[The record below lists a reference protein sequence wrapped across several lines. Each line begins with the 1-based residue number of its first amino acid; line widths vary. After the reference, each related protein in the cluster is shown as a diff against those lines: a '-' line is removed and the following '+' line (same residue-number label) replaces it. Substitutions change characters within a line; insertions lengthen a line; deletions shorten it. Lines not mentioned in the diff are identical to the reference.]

1 MSSDA
6 TSRDVNLELRHAVYR
21 GDLDAV
27 RRMLDEGGCVTDTFF
42 FPGLARD
49 SFHDFTE
56 DFQMTILT
64 LWRKATNPTI
74 PMLRLLLEHGADASN
89 ASDENPL
96 HWACTAGNLE
106 AVRLLLDHGADVDGR
121 APRTSTQSSTYSS
134 SRVVSSPASAPRI
147 AARNAGACGSIEI
160 WSRSSRRFWW

>member
-1 MSSDA
+1 MMSSDA
-6 TSRDVNLELRHAVYR
+6 TPRDVNLELRQAVYR

-27 RRMLDEGGCVTDTFF
+27 RLCLDEGGCVTGTFF

-49 SFHDFTE
+49 PFHDLTE

-64 LWRKATNPTI
+64 LWRKATNP
-74 PMLRLLLEHGADASN
+74 
-89 ASDENPL
+89 
-96 HWACTAGNLE
+96 
-106 AVRLLLDHGADVDGR
+106 
-121 APRTSTQSSTYSS
+121 SSTYSS

-147 AARNAGACGSIEI
+147 ATRNAGACGSIEI